1 MGTLATVSVLM
12 FQARVA
18 ELELEA
24 EELRQLWESSR
35 RPDLL
40 HVMPNHIFLSPEDDG
55 EDAAAAAANP
65 PSVLKRWGSE
75 RLLRGARTTPG
86 SPGRIYDHEC
96 SCARRAEVMKY
107 RGISLLNE
115 VDAQYSALQAKYDEL
130 LQRCRRGQ
138 EGGGQDAAGH
148 QSVRT
153 AGGPAPSD
161 PEEDHQPEYKKL
173 FEQIFSHLQKSK
185 KVLENRADGPPR

>member
-1 MGTLATVSVLM
+1 M

-24 EELRQLWESSR
+24 EELRQLWESSS

-40 HVMPNHIFLSPEDDG
+40 HMMPNHIFLSPEDDG
-55 EDAAAAAANP
+55 EDNAAKP
-65 PSVLKRWGSE
+65 PAVLKRWDSE
-75 RLLRGARTTPG
+75 RLLRGVRTT
-86 SPGRIYDHEC
+86 PGRIYDHEC

-138 EGGGQDAAGH
+138 EGREQDAAGH
-148 QSVRT
+148 QSIQIT
-153 AGGPAPSD
+153 GGPAPSD

-173 FEQIFSHLQKSK
+173 FKQIFSHLQKSK